1 MDLPELKPKVVL
13 DTFFV
18 VDGQFFKKEVSVI
31 GYDLSIKDIIKR
43 LEKECGEIGFQ
54 IELENDKPALV
65 TYTKAVVKESIFSL
79 DLPVGK
85 EIFNKIIN

>member
-1 MDLPELKPKVVL
+1 MGLSDLKPMVVL
-13 DTFFV
+13 DAFFKI
-18 VDGQFFKKEVSVI
+18 DGQFFKKEVSVS

-54 IELENDKPALV
+54 IELENDKPV
-65 TYTKAVVKESIFSL
+65 IVSYTKATVKKSIFSL

-85 EIFNKIIN
+85 EIFDTTIN